1 MLFRS
6 EDSPGKGKNTE
17 AAGGGILPLDCVVYS
32 GYEYDGSNDHWSMAI
47 KSNEKNKQLFEVVWT
62 KPLSTMA
69 PPYDSNYRDAEKLV
83 LTKNDGKK
91 VSFLRSNNNWRYE
104 AEIDAKGNL
113 INGVIFDM
121 EKQQPVK
128 NIWQL
133 LKVK

>member
-1 MLFRS
+1 
-6 EDSPGKGKNTE
+6 
-17 AAGGGILPLDCVVYS
+17 
-32 GYEYDGSNDHWSMAI
+32 
-47 KSNEKNKQLFEVVWT
+47 
-62 KPLSTMA
+62 MA